1 MRKIRCLLFVLK
13 RSYICYYIICMTAH
27 LMGLDLVQNLK
38 AQFQAVAE
46 LWRFMFSS
54 DLVNFCN
61 FFFLF
66 FLFVYLTVG
75 VFSKGYCLIYR
86 QGQGMKLQRQVL
98 YQVNILYQINF
109 RSCHDSRRL
118 KIMAQNH
125 TNFCH
130 AKIIG
135 YSKGSKKI

>member
-66 FLFVYLTVG
+66 FFVCLSDSWSIFKRLLFD
-75 VFSKGYCLIYR
+75 I
-86 QGQGMKLQRQVL
+86 
-98 YQVNILYQINF
+98 
-109 RSCHDSRRL
+109 
-118 KIMAQNH
+118 
-125 TNFCH
+125 
-130 AKIIG
+130 
-135 YSKGSKKI
+135 